1 MAFSYFY
8 CKNFKQSID
17 ALGSRLHSTAKGVAL
32 LCIVLLYYD
41 AALEVNLHAGV
52 TDDDLLDHLLHDD
65 SVIYVHDCAGLDVFL
80 ENRQPCS
87 DFGVP
92 HACCLQRSLLLFK
105 RIHLLFVAP
114 YLRCSVCLTDCH
126 PLLCLVQLQRRCLQV
141 DDLLFNLIESIAVIW
156 LHD

>member
-1 MAFSYFY
+1 MEFSYFY

-87 DFGVP
+87 DFGV
-92 HACCLQRSLLLFK
+92 ADLGASQMC
-105 RIHLLFVAP
+105 
-114 YLRCSVCLTDCH
+114 
-126 PLLCLVQLQRRCLQV
+126 LLCFQLIHALAIFQYLCGV
-141 DDLLFNLIESIAVIW
+141 VCHTHAV
-156 LHD
+156 

>member
-65 SVIYVHDCAGLDVFL
+65 SVIYVHDCAGEYVGRILHPAAAVFYSCGG
-80 ENRQPCS
+80 E
-87 DFGVP
+87 
-92 HACCLQRSLLLFK
+92 
-105 RIHLLFVAP
+105 I
-114 YLRCSVCLTDCH
+114 
-126 PLLCLVQLQRRCLQV
+126 
-141 DDLLFNLIESIAVIW
+141 
-156 LHD
+156 